1 MSKTLMGETKMKK
14 LKKVLLKGTI
24 SVGLLGASFAGG
36 MWYFNQQVNA
46 KDTEVKEPVKSVNF
60 KAQQIQA
67 SKAIS
72 ERLRNEFR
80 MGGPVNS
87 FSYNFNS
94 VDAFTKRLLVTKDD
108 GFIEK
113 KVKNY
118 AKTMIGREYDVDLAA
133 DYTFNMVFPGTN
145 KEFVKVTNETITIY
159 VDHLQL
165 DFDPDYEKTQFNSD
179 VGDFL
184 EVMQAYIPDSFAKK
198 HPSFQFTYTDE
209 DRKQLFLQSVNYGKK
224 KLLTENKE
232 DVDKLEKDTLDTISN
247 FVSGMSEAKGKE
259 VIVKKRYTEYEM

>member
-1 MSKTLMGETKMKK
+1 MGETKMNKFK
-14 LKKVLLKGTI
+14 RTLVKGTI
-24 SVGLLGASFAGG
+24 IVGLLGTSFAGG
-36 MWYFNQQVNA
+36 MWYFSQQADA

-72 ERLRNEFR
+72 ERLRDEFR

-94 VDAFTKRLLVTKDD
+94 VDAFTKKLLVTKDD
-108 GFIEK
+108 NFIEK

-118 AKTMIGREYDVDLAA
+118 AKSQIGREYNIDLEAE
-133 DYTFNMVFPGTN
+133 YTFNLVSSDSDN
-145 KEFVKVTNETITIY
+145 EFVKVTQKTVTIY
-159 VDHLQL
+159 VDQLQL
-165 DFDPDYEKTQFNSD
+165 DFDPNYEETKFNSD
-179 VGDFL
+179 VGKFL
-184 EVMQAYIPDSFAKK
+184 QVLQAYIPDSMAEK
-198 HPSFQFTYTDE
+198 HPSLQFTYTEE
-209 DRKQLFLQSVNYGKK
+209 DRKQLFLQSLDVGKK

-232 DVDKLEKDTLDTISN
+232 EVDKLEKDTLDKISN
-247 FVSGMSEAKGKE
+247 FVSGMSEAEGKE